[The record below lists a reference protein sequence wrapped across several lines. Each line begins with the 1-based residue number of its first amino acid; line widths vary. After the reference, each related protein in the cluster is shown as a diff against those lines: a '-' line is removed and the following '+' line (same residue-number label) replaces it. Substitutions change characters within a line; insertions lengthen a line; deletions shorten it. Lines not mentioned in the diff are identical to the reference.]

1 LTQREDDTESVMRR
15 RFAIYAELTKP
26 VADYYERL
34 GKLSHIGSAGSV
46 EERFAKA
53 ASVLA

>member
-34 GKLSHIGSAGSV
+34 GQLSHIGSAGSV